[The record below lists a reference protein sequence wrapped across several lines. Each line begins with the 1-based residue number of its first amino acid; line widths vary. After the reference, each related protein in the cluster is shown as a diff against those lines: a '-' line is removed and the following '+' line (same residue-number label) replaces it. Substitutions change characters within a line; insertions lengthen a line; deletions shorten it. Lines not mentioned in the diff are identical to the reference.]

1 MQIQER
7 QGFELHVLHLEHF
20 SLLLQILSGIVFV
33 RDIVPISSPTQRNP
47 QNPTPYSNP
56 LTQYMTH
63 SQMLGKF
70 EYTRGPI
77 FKVVLEC

>member
-1 MQIQER
+1 MEEETVEEDPLP
-7 QGFELHVLHLEHF
+7 GGDGKTTT
-20 SLLLQILSGIVFV
+20 SADADTTLLFTKPVGTSNMGGNS
-33 RDIVPISSPTQRNP
+33 DIFRGTYI
-47 QNPTPYSNP
+47 
-56 LTQYMTH
+56 YMTH